1 MSWGNGS
8 SHENPFPLDCIFC
21 KIAHINNTIFFDK
34 NHAKKVTKFDNFF
47 HENSTRKS
55 EVKGEFEGIPSSPKT
70 YVNKSEGSMLILIEI
85 RK

>member
-34 NHAKKVTKFDNFF
+34 NHAKKVTNFDNFF
-47 HENSTRKS
+47 HENSTRKRG
-55 EVKGEFEGIPSSPKT
+55 V
-70 YVNKSEGSMLILIEI
+70 
-85 RK
+85 